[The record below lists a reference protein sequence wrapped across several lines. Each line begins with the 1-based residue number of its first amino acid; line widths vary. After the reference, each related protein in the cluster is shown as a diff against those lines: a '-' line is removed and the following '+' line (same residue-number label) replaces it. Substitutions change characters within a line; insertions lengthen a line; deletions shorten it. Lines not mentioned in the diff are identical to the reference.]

1 MFPSLGLDFSFL
13 GLIVSYLLSTCF
25 PNSKVFCSIISFPI
39 FSDHVDFLSLKK
51 FLRVGLV
58 RFGDGVKLDG
68 FVQST
73 ILIQK
78 SFEIFSSIGFS
89 DTVLQSVILVH
100 PVLNPLQYWVP
111 LVCLTSTSLRAS
123 EDFDILF
130 FICIL
135 LSGFIQS

>member
-1 MFPSLGLDFSFL
+1 M
-13 GLIVSYLLSTCF
+13 
-25 PNSKVFCSIISFPI
+25 
-39 FSDHVDFLSLKK
+39 DFLSLKK
-51 FLRVGLV
+51 FLSVVLV

-89 DTVLQSVILVH
+89 DTLTQSVILVH
-100 PVLNPLQYWVP
+100 PVLSPLQCWVR

-123 EDFDILF
+123 VF
-130 FICIL
+130 
-135 LSGFIQS
+135 